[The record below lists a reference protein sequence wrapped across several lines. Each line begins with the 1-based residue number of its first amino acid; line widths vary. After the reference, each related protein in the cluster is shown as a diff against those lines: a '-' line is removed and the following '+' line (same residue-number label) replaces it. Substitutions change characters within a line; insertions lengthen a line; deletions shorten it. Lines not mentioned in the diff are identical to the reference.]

1 MEVEG
6 SAVRRRRV
14 GMPCG
19 FAGEV
24 ELVTSEPTCN
34 EAAVYFNKCQLLD
47 SYWVATCTTGHAG
60 GNHFLM
66 FGGKRYTHSL
76 TQQASKQH

>member
-1 MEVEG
+1 MGVRVLRGEAGGGGGAAMVGPGTVMRGREVGRREVEG

-24 ELVTSEPTCN
+24 ELVTSDSRRVTKLQCN
-34 EAAVYFNKCQLLD
+34 STEMSV
-47 SYWVATCTTGHAG
+47 TG
-60 GNHFLM
+60 
-66 FGGKRYTHSL
+66 
-76 TQQASKQH
+76 